1 MRHFFSLLCYAM
13 LCFLLRLGCTERLRH
28 TFNAELAAVDVHD
41 RHSRNFPYFSLEIFV
56 AGGHDVTAMLLTP
69 GNAIKKLIE
78 TEHYC
83 LYITQI

>member
-1 MRHFFSLLCYAM
+1 MCVHLFSFRFALLCFA
-13 LCFLLRLGCTERLRH
+13 LRLGCTEGLRH
-28 TFNAELAAVDVHD
+28 PFNAELAAVDVHD
-41 RHSRNFPYFSLEIFV
+41 WNARDFPYFPLEIFV